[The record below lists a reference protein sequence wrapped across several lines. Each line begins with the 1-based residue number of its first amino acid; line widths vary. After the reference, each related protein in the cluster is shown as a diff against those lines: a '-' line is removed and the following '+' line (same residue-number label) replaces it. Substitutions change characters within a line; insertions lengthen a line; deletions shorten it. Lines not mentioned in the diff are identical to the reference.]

1 MRNYTP
7 GERAICLIGVMAGK
21 SLTEIN
27 EHLSD
32 FRPLNPR
39 SYELLKTVYME
50 KIWPGWG
57 PALPKRTG
65 ERMWEHCMQP
75 SPMGNLKSGKEG

>member
-21 SLTEIN
+21 SLKEIN

-39 SYELLKTVYME
+39 SYELLKSVYME
-50 KIWPGWG
+50 QIIR
-57 PALPKRTG
+57 ASKRKTG
-65 ERMWEHCMQP
+65 ERMWEHCMKP
-75 SPMGNLKSGKEG
+75 SPMGNLKSGKEI

>member
-21 SLTEIN
+21 SLKEIN

-39 SYELLKTVYME
+39 SYELLKMDYME
-50 KIWPGWG
+50 KIIR
-57 PALPKRTG
+57 ASKRKTA
-65 ERMWEHCMQP
+65 ERMWEHCMKP
-75 SPMGNLKSGKEG
+75 SPIGEAGRKYEL